1 MMRRAQL
8 RMISG
13 VALIAVVMVVPEWDN
28 AALAAKAHNAGQTAS
43 VPILVSGRQHNT
55 RARLTFIM
63 DGTLD
68 MTVRQTPEGVELRSE
83 GNAAY
88 QLAKLPKLREVSAID
103 VRTEGGATIA
113 LIHLTGTCKMQQERV
128 GNKVT
133 LYLADTGPRQKE
145 VSEAPAPG
153 PTPAPPA
160 PAAKT
165 AMEGLMDGLREKL
178 ALLNGQLPP
187 AASPSRVGAAAR
199 MPEVLIP
206 AGEAAQPSAPI
217 HRSSCAPD
225 FTMSGWKGD
234 EPFPQRLEA
243 LRALTAQSREAPP
256 AMATLAEFYL
266 GNGLGAEA
274 LAVTLAVKQDDISP
288 EERRRLLRDADL
300 ARLLKAQPI
309 DSTSPLLNGA
319 DGCDPT
325 DAPLWRVLSAVAS
338 GDQEIIRRDGE
349 AAGENLKSVPEPI
362 SSLIAYN
369 IAEAAGDD
377 LPILRAMA
385 AAVHNSDAGEQI
397 DAAGRF
403 ALQARM
409 ARARKDPIDEV
420 SFLERAIGDIGVTGL
435 RARVR
440 LAEIRSA
447 DDNDE
452 GRKSELILADAAR
465 VYRDTAFGQA
475 AATALSEQRLRHG
488 DFAGALRVA
497 NDSASGHSP
506 SQNDSRSAALAARV
520 LRQLLVEKDPQN
532 LPSPE
537 QRLLIY
543 WHYSGY
549 ATPGEKGDDIRM
561 GAAELMLDQGM
572 PEAALDVVR
581 QLSSP
586 AAQSARG
593 ALLHAIAEAR
603 AGDAD
608 AALTL
613 LKTVPRSDE
622 SQRAGADAFVRLGK
636 PVEAAHQLDGL
647 KEASD
652 RARRAALLYD
662 GKEWS
667 DAADAYAVVLRDGAL
682 AKEARDE
689 AADRYALALA
699 LSGKQP
705 AQGLSGFTGLAELV
719 IGALPGQTDAQQ
731 QPVAAIRGSLRRAG
745 QIEALLPPS
754 GPAATPTNGG

>member
-187 AASPSRVGAAAR
+187 AAS
-199 MPEVLIP
+199 
-206 AGEAAQPSAPI
+206 
-217 HRSSCAPD
+217 
-225 FTMSGWKGD
+225 
-234 EPFPQRLEA
+234 
-243 LRALTAQSREAPP
+243 QSREAPP

-549 ATPGEKGDDIRM
+549 ATPGEKGNDIRM

-705 AQGLSGFTGLAELV
+705 AQGLSGFTGLAEHV